1 MIVVYKPARCPLL
14 PDPLSWV
21 FNGAKLK
28 CSMQLPGDG
37 QVNVGNVVKT
47 VQGAV

>member
-1 MIVVYKPARCPLL
+1 MIVKYKPL
-14 PDPLSWV
+14 PDPVSWV

-28 CSMQLPGDG
+28 CSMQLAEGG

-47 VQGAV
+47 VQGAA